1 MTWRE
6 RYEEHKDEMRVG
18 DVIACGGHGLLSQLI
33 KTTSRSPVSH
43 ACMVSSEAQG
53 GSGPL
58 VLEATRSDGDLAGKQ
73 GVGEDPLEHFLQEY
87 DGDVWWLR
95 LKVGQERRPPEFERE
110 AFDRFV
116 DQVIGTPFDD
126 IDGALSVVR
135 DVFDNMLQ
143 ITDRSLFP
151 DTDRF
156 FCSEL
161 VVYALQVA
169 GVVDPNID
177 SSIMSPKDLCGFSIY
192 GSPAVALKDD
202 AKLERAHEGGTLG
215 RNMTDLA
222 AEALSERHFN
232 EARRLT
238 ISARDV
244 KRRLEKRQRDIGRLR
259 SGVVPSRGHR

>member
-6 RYEEHKDEMRVG
+6 RYERHKDAMRVG
-18 DVIACGGHGLLSQLI
+18 DVIACGGHGLLSRLI
-33 KTTSRSPVSH
+33 MTSSGSPVSH
-43 ACMVSSEAQG
+43 ACMVSSEAEG
-53 GSGPL
+53 DRGPL

-73 GVGEDPLEHFLQEY
+73 GVGEDPLAHFLQEY
-87 DGDVWWLR
+87 EGDVWWLP
-95 LKVGQERRPPEFERE
+95 LAVGPQRIPPTFERA

-126 IDGALSVVR
+126 VDGALSVVR

-177 SSIMSPKDLCGFSIY
+177 SSITSPKDLCGFSIY
-192 GSPAVALKDD
+192 GGPAVPLKGNAALDLVVD
-202 AKLERAHEGGTLG
+202 GGTLG

-222 AEALSERHFN
+222 AAALTKEHFG

-238 ISARDV
+238 ISSRDV
-244 KRRLEKRQRDIGRLR
+244 KRRLEKRQSDIERLR
-259 SGVVPSRGHR
+259 QGVVESRGHR